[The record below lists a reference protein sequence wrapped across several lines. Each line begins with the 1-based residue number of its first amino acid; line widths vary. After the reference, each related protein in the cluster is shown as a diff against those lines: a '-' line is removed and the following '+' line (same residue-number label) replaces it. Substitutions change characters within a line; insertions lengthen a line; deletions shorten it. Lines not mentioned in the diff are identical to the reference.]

1 MCINGYKCDN
11 LKAFF
16 YLEKCRYYLIYSV
29 FRGNMC
35 ITLKEEIK
43 TLSEVKFMTKNKFE
57 KLYTK
62 IQELKKLYNEG
73 EKEKAQQSYSE
84 LKETIK
90 NEENG
95 FRKIWTMYEK
105 AKENQNLYIDFN
117 DVIWDNEVQS
127 IIKTLRDNGI
137 EKFTFSST
145 WSDAVKTAWLFT
157 QNGCTL
163 EGLTEIN
170 EGYEDFITGKIKKTP
185 AYLFKLN

>member
-1 MCINGYKCDN
+1 M
-11 LKAFF
+11 
-16 YLEKCRYYLIYSV
+16 
-29 FRGNMC
+29 
-35 ITLKEEIK
+35 KEEIK
-43 TLSEVKFMTKNKFE
+43 TLSEVTIMEMNKFE
-57 KLYTK
+57 KLYARV
-62 IQELKKLYNEG
+62 QELKKLYNEG

-105 AKENQNLYIDFN
+105 ARENQNMYIDFN
-117 DVIWDNEVQS
+117 EVIWDNEVQS

-145 WSDAVKTAWLFT
+145 WTSAVKTAWLFT

-170 EGYEDFITGKIKKTP
+170 EGYEDFITGKMKQTP

>member
-1 MCINGYKCDN
+1 M
-11 LKAFF
+11 
-16 YLEKCRYYLIYSV
+16 
-29 FRGNMC
+29 
-35 ITLKEEIK
+35 
-43 TLSEVKFMTKNKFE
+43 SEVKMMKTNRFE
-57 KLYTK
+57 ELYCK
-62 IQELKKLYNEG
+62 VQELRKLYNEG

-90 NEENG
+90 SEENG

-105 AKENQNLYIDFN
+105 ARENQNMYIDFN
-117 DVIWDNEVQS
+117 EVIWDNEIQS
-127 IIKTLRDNGI
+127 IIKILRDNGI

-145 WSDAVKTAWLFT
+145 WTSAVKTAWLFT

-170 EGYEDFITGKIKKTP
+170 EGYEDFITGKMKKAP

>member
-1 MCINGYKCDN
+1 MKTNR
-11 LKAFF
+11 F
-16 YLEKCRYYLIYSV
+16 
-29 FRGNMC
+29 
-35 ITLKEEIK
+35 EE
-43 TLSEVKFMTKNKFE
+43 
-57 KLYTK
+57 LYCK
-62 IQELKKLYNEG
+62 VQELRKLYNEG

-95 FRKIWTMYEK
+95 FRKIWMMYEK
-105 AKENQNLYIDFN
+105 AKENQNMYIDFN

-127 IIKTLRDNGI
+127 IIKTLRDNRI

-145 WSDAVKTAWLFT
+145 WSGAVRTAWLFT

-170 EGYEDFITGKIKKTP
+170 EGYEDFITVEMKKTP

>member
-1 MCINGYKCDN
+1 
-11 LKAFF
+11 
-16 YLEKCRYYLIYSV
+16 
-29 FRGNMC
+29 MC

-43 TLSEVKFMTKNKFE
+43 TLSEVTMMKTNRFE
-57 KLYTK
+57 ELYCK
-62 IQELKKLYNEG
+62 VQELRKLYNEG
-73 EKEKAQQSYSE
+73 EKEKAHQSCNE

-90 NEENG
+90 TEENG

-105 AKENQNLYIDFN
+105 ARENQNMYIDFN
-117 DVIWDNEVQS
+117 EVIWDNEVQS

-145 WSDAVKTAWLFT
+145 WTSAVKTAWLFT

-170 EGYEDFITGKIKKTP
+170 EGYEDFITGKMKKTP

>member
-1 MCINGYKCDN
+1 
-11 LKAFF
+11 
-16 YLEKCRYYLIYSV
+16 
-29 FRGNMC
+29 MC

-43 TLSEVKFMTKNKFE
+43 TLSEVKMMKTNRFE
-57 KLYTK
+57 ELYAK
-62 IQELKKLYNEG
+62 VQELRKLYNEG

-90 NEENG
+90 SEENG
-95 FRKIWTMYEK
+95 FRKIWMMYEK
-105 AKENQNLYIDFN
+105 AKENQNMYIDFN

-145 WSDAVKTAWLFT
+145 WSGAVKTAWLFT

-170 EGYEDFITGKIKKTP
+170 EGYEDFITRKMKKTP